1 MIRKKHDDDFLP
13 DDPTTVGGFT
23 LEELS
28 DYLASGCQPCRED
41 IEASP
46 EAMHALAQLR
56 RLHDLTVD
64 IVASGEDLDDQSPW
78 WQSILSGITAETRAG
93 RRVALHTEVL
103 GAEHFIT
110 EGALKALIRD
120 AGDAVPGA
128 LLGRI
133 VFTGDIADPH
143 TPLTVDIQVMV
154 HPHTVIPTAAALI
167 RQAAAQSLRTHTT
180 ARIEAINVTVADVL
194 PPQEGSTDE

>member
-1 MIRKKHDDDFLP
+1 MRPTNDDHQP
-13 DDPTTVGGFT
+13 QEDDTVGGFT
-23 LEELS
+23 LDELG
-28 DYLASGCQPCRED
+28 DYLDRGCQPCLEE
-41 IEASP
+41 IESSP

-56 RLHDLTVD
+56 RIRDLTVD
-64 IVASGEDLDDQSPW
+64 FVSDGEDVDDQSPW

-93 RRVALHTEVL
+93 RHISVHTEVL

-133 VFTGDIADPH
+133 VFDGDVSDPH
-143 TPLTVDIQVMV
+143 TELTVAIQVMV
-154 HPHTVIPTAAALI
+154 RPHTVIPTAVALI
-167 RQAAAQSLRTHTT
+167 RQAAMDSLSRHTT
-180 ARIEAINVTVADVL
+180 ARITAINVTIVDVL
-194 PPQEGSTDE
+194 PPQEGSTNE